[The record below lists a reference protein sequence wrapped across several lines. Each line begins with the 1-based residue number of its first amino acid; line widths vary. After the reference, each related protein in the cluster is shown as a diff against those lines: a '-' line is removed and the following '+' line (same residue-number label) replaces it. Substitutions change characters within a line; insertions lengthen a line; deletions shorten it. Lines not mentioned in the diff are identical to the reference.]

1 MEKVQSQLYI
11 LINKNIKDIN
21 DFIGDNLYVTLF
33 YLLMFVFIYIL

>member
-1 MEKVQSQLYI
+1 MEKVKSQLYI